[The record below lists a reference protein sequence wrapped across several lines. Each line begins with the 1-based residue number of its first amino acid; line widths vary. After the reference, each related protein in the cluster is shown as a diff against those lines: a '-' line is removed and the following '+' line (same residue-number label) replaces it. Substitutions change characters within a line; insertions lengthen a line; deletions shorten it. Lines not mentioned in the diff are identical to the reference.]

1 MGKRG
6 KKGESTATSG
16 KQEVISMANLEV
28 VSEENFQRRLE
39 GMTSTVGACAH
50 CIKERSKVDNSQ
62 TSYRENNQDIGGK
75 SRKRRRANKARSSR
89 IIPRASSP
97 IVVHLEDSIKVCSKN
112 SKSSRDIGKSPLT
125 IENNSDTTSIESRP
139 SSTSSVSN
147 TDETGDNS
155 TKYNKNHRNRSKG
168 GHGSSLHS
176 NKETVVSL
184 NNTQY
189 YSGKTGGPNHHHS
202 HHHHYHHNRHQGSS
216 FHHHHRNCHHLSKN
230 FNAFLSAIE
239 RVHQKDPKSTS
250 TKLENLVE
258 YAREKTKKDKFYL
271 NNAMVDY
278 CQTGNVAFPSA
289 LAARFRRRSHLHLL
303 NDKNVELI
311 CNNLSR
317 KSSLTESEEDMSS
330 CSSSSS
336 LASSASSSANSSSED
351 NESEVS
357 SASIDK
363 CRIITFFYKSL
374 QKVFKLLYFPS
385 YLCID
390 QSNDFCFGH

>member
-62 TSYRENNQDIGGK
+62 TASRENNQEGRK
-75 SRKRRRANKARSSR
+75 SRKRRRANKPRSSR

-147 TDETGDNS
+147 SEETGDNS
-155 TKYNKNHRNRSKG
+155 NKYNKNHRNRSKG

-202 HHHHYHHNRHQGSS
+202 HHHHHYHHNRHQGSS

-374 QKVFKLLYFPS
+374 QKFFKLLYFPS
-385 YLCID
+385 YLCIE
-390 QSNDFCFGH
+390 QTNHFCFGH

>member
-1 MGKRG
+1 MRKRG

-62 TSYRENNQDIGGK
+62 PPSRENNQDTGGK
-75 SRKRRRANKARSSR
+75 SRKRRRSNNKAKSSR

-112 SKSSRDIGKSPLT
+112 KKSSGDIGKSPLT
-125 IENNSDTTSIESRP
+125 LENNNDATSTESRP

-147 TDETGDNS
+147 TEEAGDNN

-168 GHGSSLHS
+168 GHGGSLHS

-216 FHHHHRNCHHLSKN
+216 FHYHHRNCHHLSKN

-278 CQTGNVAFPSA
+278 CQNGNFPSA

-317 KSSLTESEEDMSS
+317 KNSLTESEEDVSS
-330 CSSSSS
+330 CISSSS
-336 LASSASSSANSSSED
+336 LASSSSSVNSSSED

-357 SASIDK
+357 SNSISE
-363 CRIITFFYKSL
+363 RYQLII
-374 QKVFKLLYFPS
+374 
-385 YLCID
+385 
-390 QSNDFCFGH
+390 FCSDCP